1 MITIVGVGH
10 VFDIGNQVKD
20 VIFRRNP
27 SAVCVEL
34 DRARYEALMSEEVR
48 GSAPLPYRALAFFQ
62 KQIAKKYGQDVGQEM
77 VAAIRSA
84 EEVGAKIFFIDLD
97 SIQVFQR
104 FWRMMSWSEKVKL
117 VVALASSIFIPKS
130 TVDKEIEKFEENE
143 ERYIELFGEEFPS
156 AKRILIDD
164 RNVHMAAAIRK
175 LNEEHGNVVAVVG
188 DGHVDGL
195 SQLLGDRELEVIR
208 LKELRSME
216 SSGSTVSF
224 SYHIRKE

>member
-1 MITIVGVGH
+1 
-10 VFDIGNQVKD
+10 
-20 VIFRRNP
+20 
-27 SAVCVEL
+27 
-34 DRARYEALMSEEVR
+34 MSDQVR

-77 VAAIRSA
+77 VAAVRSA

-117 VVALASSIFIPKS
+117 VFALASSIFIPKS
-130 TVDKEIEKFEENE
+130 TVDKEIEKFESDEA
-143 ERYIELFGEEFPS
+143 RYIELFAEEFPS

-164 RNVHMAAAIRK
+164 RNVHMAMAIRK

-195 SQLLGDRELEVIR
+195 SQLLGDRELEIIR
-208 LKELRSME
+208 LKELRSLG
-216 SSGSTVSF
+216 SKGSTVSF
-224 SYHIRKE
+224 SYHIREE

>member
-20 VIFRRNP
+20 IIFRRNP

-34 DRARYEALMSEEVR
+34 DRARYEALMSEEAR

-130 TVDKEIEKFEENE
+130 TVDKEIEKFEEDE

-175 LNEEHGNVVAVVG
+175 LNEEYGNVVAVVG
-188 DGHVDGL
+188 DGHVDGM

-208 LKELRSME
+208 LKELRSMD
-216 SSGSTVSF
+216 SRGSTVSF
-224 SYHIRKE
+224 SYDIRKE